1 MGSNKS
7 REDVILKS
15 RIAGSAVMFDYEEWR
30 CMKTSRSR
38 GAVPGKVTHS
48 LIVNCAHL
56 HFVLEM
62 FWRAECWQMFT
73 ESLNILESLKHG

>member
-1 MGSNKS
+1 
-7 REDVILKS
+7 
-15 RIAGSAVMFDYEEWR
+15 MFDYEEWR

-48 LIVNCAHL
+48 LILLSAHL

-73 ESLNILESLKHG
+73 ESLNILESLKHV